1 MTIPIIAIVGRPN
14 VGKSTLF
21 NRLTRSRDALVADY
35 AGLTRDRKYGR
46 ALFSGHPFLLID
58 TGGLSGGEV
67 GIDAAM
73 AQQSKAAIE
82 EADAVVFMV
91 DATSGVAASDQT
103 VADMLRRIDKPVW
116 LAANKIDGQNT
127 DIALSDFYGLGFG
140 EPQAIAA
147 SHGRGV
153 SALSDQLLAYFGLL
167 DVDPVDVNDQ
177 RQEAPGIR
185 IGVVGRPN
193 VGKSTLVNRMLGEDR
208 VVVFDLP
215 GTTRDSIYIPYERH
229 QETYT
234 LIDTAGVRRR
244 GRVSETVEKFSVVK
258 TLQAIED
265 SQVVVLVV
273 DAQEGLVEQDLHLMG
288 TVIDAGRTLVVAVNK
303 WDHLD
308 PDVRE
313 KIRQTLR
320 RRLSFIP
327 WAKIHYISALHGTG
341 VGDLYGSIKEG
352 YEAATTKFSTNVL
365 TRILEDAVEDHQP
378 PLVRGRRIKLR
389 YAHQGGMNPPRIIIH
404 GNQTKDVPES
414 YRRYLENI
422 YRRVLNIT
430 GSPVK
435 IEFKSGENPFAG
447 RRNKLT
453 ERQIQRKRRLMKFVK
468 QRK

>member
-46 ALFSGHPFLLID
+46 ALLSGHPFLLID

-265 SQVVVLVV
+265 SHVVVLVV

-288 TVIDAGRTLVVAVNK
+288 TIIDAGRALVVAVNK

>member
-46 ALFSGHPFLLID
+46 ALLSGHPFLLID

-103 VADMLRRIDKPVW
+103 VADILRRIDKPVW

-244 GRVSETVEKFSVVK
+244 GRVSATVEKFSVVK

-288 TVIDAGRTLVVAVNK
+288 TVIDAGRALVVAVNK

-320 RRLSFIP
+320 RRLNFIP

>member
-1 MTIPIIAIVGRPN
+1 MTIPIIALVGRPN

-46 ALFSGHPFLLID
+46 ALLSGHPFLLID

-116 LAANKIDGQNT
+116 LVANKIDGQNT

-153 SALSDQLLAYFGLL
+153 SALSDQILAYFGLL

-244 GRVSETVEKFSVVK
+244 GRVSETVEKFSIVK

-265 SQVVVLVV
+265 SHVVVLVV

-288 TVIDAGRTLVVAVNK
+288 TIIDAGRALVVAVNK

>member
-46 ALFSGHPFLLID
+46 ALLSGHPFLLID

-288 TVIDAGRTLVVAVNK
+288 TVIDAGRALVVAVNK

-320 RRLSFIP
+320 RRLNFIP